1 MYVKVIYVRWDSCCV
16 VQLINMSKVLIVKI
30 GTFFIFI
37 NLVNGRGYLEK
48 MLILRNIKSVNER
61 I

>member
-1 MYVKVIYVRWDSCCV
+1 MYVKVIYVRWNSCCV

-37 NLVNGRGYLEK
+37 NLVNGRGYLGK
-48 MLILRNIKSVNER
+48 MLIFA
-61 I
+61 

>member
-1 MYVKVIYVRWDSCCV
+1 MYVKVIYVRWDSCCA

-37 NLVNGRGYLEK
+37 NLINKGEYLKK
-48 MLILRNIKSVNER
+48 MLIFA
-61 I
+61 

>member
-1 MYVKVIYVRWDSCCV
+1 MYVKVIYVRWDSCCA
-16 VQLINMSKVLIVKI
+16 VQLINMSKVPIVKI

-37 NLVNGRGYLEK
+37 NLINKGEYLKK
-48 MLILRNIKSVNER
+48 MLILQNIESVNER

>member
-1 MYVKVIYVRWDSCCV
+1 MSKLFMYGGTATAPVH
-16 VQLINMSKVLIVKI
+16 LINISKVLIVKI

-37 NLVNGRGYLEK
+37 NLVNGGGYLEK

>member
-1 MYVKVIYVRWDSCCV
+1 MYVKVIYVRWDSCCA

-37 NLVNGRGYLEK
+37 NLINKGEYLKK
-48 MLILRNIKSVNER
+48 MLILQNIESVNER

>member
-37 NLVNGRGYLEK
+37 NLVNGRGYLGK
-48 MLILRNIKSVNER
+48 MLIFA
-61 I
+61 

>member
-37 NLVNGRGYLEK
+37 NLVNGRGYLKK
-48 MLILRNIKSVNER
+48 MLILRNIESVNER

>member
-37 NLVNGRGYLEK
+37 NLINKGEYLKK
-48 MLILRNIKSVNER
+48 MLILQNIESVNER

>member
-1 MYVKVIYVRWDSCCV
+1 MYVKVIYVRWDSCCA

-48 MLILRNIKSVNER
+48 MLIFAEH
-61 I
+61 

>member
-37 NLVNGRGYLEK
+37 NLINKGEYLKK

>member
-1 MYVKVIYVRWDSCCV
+1 MSKLFMYGGTAAAP

-48 MLILRNIKSVNER
+48 MLIFA
-61 I
+61 